1 MMKLSPVERRSGLTR
16 EAFAAEYL
24 EPSKP
29 VVFTDLAKDWSAH
42 QNWTI
47 HHFRKQYGHFMV
59 PVVSQN
65 HAQPGKN
72 YLAAEK
78 TIPFGEYLN
87 LLEAGPTDLRIFLW
101 NIFKTAPEL
110 RRDFKIPDIM
120 DGFVDELPYMFFGG
134 EGSFVG
140 MHFDI
145 DMSHVFLNQIHGR
158 KRVILFAPDQS
169 RNLYQLPFTVAS
181 FVDPRNPDYNRYPAL
196 ANAVGYDVM
205 LQPGETLFMPSG
217 FWHFIEYAD
226 GGYSISLRSFGSISS
241 RMRGL
246 ANIARHFVVDKG
258 MNRLMGPNW
267 RRVKEKMAERRSRQ
281 WAEGSGQ

>member
-1 MMKLSPVERRSGLTR
+1 MMKLHPVERRSGPSR
-16 EAFAAEYL
+16 EAFAAEFL

-29 VVFTDLAKDWSAH
+29 VVFTDLTKNWSAH

-47 HHFRKQYGHFMV
+47 QHFKKQYGHFMV
-59 PVVSQN
+59 PVVSKN
-65 HAQPGKN
+65 HARPGKN

-78 TIPFGEYLN
+78 TMPFGEYLD

-101 NIFKTAPEL
+101 NIFKAAPEL

-120 DGFVDELPYMFFGG
+120 DGFVDELPFMFFGG

-158 KRVILFAPDQS
+158 KRVILFPPEQS
-169 RNLYQLPFTVAS
+169 RNLHQLPFTVAS
-181 FVDPRNPDYNRYPAL
+181 FVDPRNPDYKRYPAL

-217 FWHFIEYAD
+217 YWHFIEYTD
-226 GGYSISLRSFGSISS
+226 GGYSISLRSFGSVSS

-246 ANIARHFVVDKG
+246 ANIARHYVVDKG
-258 MNRLMGPNW
+258 MNRLMGPSW
-267 RRVKEKMAERRSRQ
+267 RKVKEKMAERRSLKFKV
-281 WAEGSGQ
+281 